1 MATRKRSSTSL
12 SLIQTIS
19 ATFLTIIAL
28 VIALSVSSFK
38 GMGQVGEQFEDLS
51 QKALPIAMANATLT
65 RNVLEMVK
73 LLNYGMQVT
82 EAKELPLV
90 EAQIEALAKQTE
102 GLIGKTSEVAPQLS
116 NELKDK
122 VETLHQITNSIL
134 LKQSAVIQMQGR
146 IDDSVGGFRYGLSS
160 IGPEMNRISSF
171 LSLDDPESSD
181 AANRFIASA
190 SSMESTFLVMMMHT
204 DLPKAEKEYREMRNR
219 IAGINLAYED
229 FKALHPEV
237 SDYASLT
244 APYEMVKS
252 GFDEEGILQLILAKL
267 AQSEQQQRE
276 FHQASLLADETMRLL
291 DSISQ
296 SASNLIDEREAMV
309 NNTIGNVS
317 MMVLVAACV
326 ISLVV
331 LVSWFGLKTW
341 TNRGLKNVLVR
352 LSALTDHDFRA
363 KADEIGPLGLK
374 ADEIGPFELKEVA
387 RKLNQ
392 VIDSTHDS
400 IQTVTRN
407 CETLYQTAEI
417 SHDAAEQTNE
427 GLTTQNEAL
436 ASMVTTITQ
445 LEASIRE
452 IATVTN
458 ASSEDSLLAT
468 RYTEKG
474 VQVVE
479 QNRKRLESLESSLD
493 VNEQSMLELDQRVKQ
508 IREMVDMISGIAEN
522 TNLLALN
529 AAIEA
534 ARAGEQGR
542 GFAVVADEVRKLAK
556 DTSQQTTN
564 IREMM
569 SELITAAERS
579 RQAVNDSREEM
590 THALHSS
597 NEVKSTF
604 SDINLA
610 VKHIQERVE
619 QISVATEEQERATAD
634 VSQSINNISELG
646 ERTKLQLESMVES
659 SEQVAEIA
667 GHQQAMLHKYELH
680 QSA

>member
-1 MATRKRSSTSL
+1 MATRKRSRTSL

-102 GLIGKTSEVAPQLS
+102 GLIEKTSEVAPQLS

-171 LSLDDPESSD
+171 LSVDDPESSD

-204 DLPKAEKEYREMRNR
+204 DLLKAEKEYREMRNR

-244 APYEMVKS
+244 APYDMVKS
-252 GFDEEGILQLILAKL
+252 GFDQEGILQLILAKL

-326 ISLVV
+326 ISLVI

-363 KADEIGPLGLK
+363 KADEIGPL
-374 ADEIGPFELKEVA
+374 
-387 RKLNQ
+387 
-392 VIDSTHDS
+392 S
-400 IQTVTRN
+400 
-407 CETLYQTAEI
+407 
-417 SHDAAEQTNE
+417 
-427 GLTTQNEAL
+427 
-436 ASMVTTITQ
+436 
-445 LEASIRE
+445 
-452 IATVTN
+452 
-458 ASSEDSLLAT
+458 
-468 RYTEKG
+468 
-474 VQVVE
+474 
-479 QNRKRLESLESSLD
+479 
-493 VNEQSMLELDQRVKQ
+493 
-508 IREMVDMISGIAEN
+508 
-522 TNLLALN
+522 
-529 AAIEA
+529 
-534 ARAGEQGR
+534 
-542 GFAVVADEVRKLAK
+542 
-556 DTSQQTTN
+556 
-564 IREMM
+564 
-569 SELITAAERS
+569 
-579 RQAVNDSREEM
+579 
-590 THALHSS
+590 
-597 NEVKSTF
+597 
-604 SDINLA
+604 
-610 VKHIQERVE
+610 
-619 QISVATEEQERATAD
+619 
-634 VSQSINNISELG
+634 
-646 ERTKLQLESMVES
+646 
-659 SEQVAEIA
+659 
-667 GHQQAMLHKYELH
+667 
-680 QSA
+680 

>member
-1 MATRKRSSTSL
+1 MAKRKRSRTSL
-12 SLIQTIS
+12 SLIQAVS

-38 GMGQVGEQFEDLS
+38 GMEQVGEQFEDLS
-51 QKALPIAMANATLT
+51 QKALPIAMANAKLT

-73 LLNYGMQVT
+73 LLNHGMQIT
-82 EAKELPLV
+82 EPKELPLIKEQIDSLATQSKSLV
-90 EAQIEALAKQTE
+90 GEAS
-102 GLIGKTSEVAPQLS
+102 GVAEQLS
-116 NELKDK
+116 EELD
-122 VETLHQITNSIL
+122 TNLASLHNITQSIL
-134 LKQSAVIQMQGR
+134 LKQSSVIKIQMD
-146 IDDSVGGFRYGLSS
+146 IDAGVGGFRYGLSS

-171 LSLDDPESSD
+171 LSAENPESSD

-190 SSMESTFLVMMMHT
+190 SSMESTFLVMMMHSE
-204 DLPKAEKEYREMRNR
+204 LSKAEKEYREMRNR

-229 FKALHPEV
+229 FQSLHPEV
-237 SDYASLT
+237 SEYASLT
-244 APYEMVKS
+244 APYEMVKQ
-252 GFDEEGILQLILAKL
+252 GFSEKGVLRLILAKL
-267 AQSEQQQRE
+267 EQGELQRSE
-276 FHQASLLADETMRLL
+276 FKQASILADETMRLL
-291 DSISQ
+291 DQISQ
-296 SASNLIDEREAMV
+296 AAGELIADKESVV
-309 NNTIGNVS
+309 NETIESVS
-317 MMVLVAACV
+317 VMIVFAACV
-326 ISLVV
+326 ISFIILVT
-331 LVSWFGLKTW
+331 WFSLKSW
-341 TNRGLKNVLVR
+341 TNRGLRNVLTR
-352 LSALTDHDFRA
+352 LSALTEHDFRDN
-363 KADEIGPLGLK
+363 ADEVGPY
-374 ADEIGPFELKEVA
+374 ELKEVA

-407 CETLYQTAEI
+407 CEMLYQTAEV
-417 SHDAAEQTNE
+417 SHSAAEKTSD

-436 ASMVTTITQ
+436 ASMITIITQ

-458 ASSEDSLLAT
+458 ASSQDSMLAT
-468 RYTEKG
+468 KHTEKG

-479 QNRKRLESLESSLD
+479 QNRERLESLESSLD
-493 VNEQSMLELDQRVKQ
+493 MNEQSMLELNQRVKQ
-508 IREMVDMISGIAEN
+508 IREMVDMISGIADN

-542 GFAVVADEVRKLAK
+542 GFAVVADEVRKLAS

-564 IREMM
+564 IRAMM

-590 THALHSS
+590 AHALQSS

>member
-1 MATRKRSSTSL
+1 MAKRKRSRTSL
-12 SLIQTIS
+12 SLIQAVS

-38 GMGQVGEQFEDLS
+38 GMEQVGEQFEDLS
-51 QKALPIAMANATLT
+51 QKALPIAMANAKLT

-73 LLNYGMQVT
+73 LLNHGMQIT
-82 EAKELPLV
+82 EPKELPLIKEQIDSLATQSKSLV
-90 EAQIEALAKQTE
+90 GEAS
-102 GLIGKTSEVAPQLS
+102 GVAEQLS
-116 NELKDK
+116 EELD
-122 VETLHQITNSIL
+122 TNLARLHNITQSIL
-134 LKQSAVIQMQGR
+134 LKQSSVIKIQMD
-146 IDDSVGGFRYGLSS
+146 IDAGVGGFRYGLSS

-171 LSLDDPESSD
+171 LSAENPESSD

-190 SSMESTFLVMMMHT
+190 SSMESTFLVMMMHSE
-204 DLPKAEKEYREMRNR
+204 LSKAEKEYREMRNR

-229 FKALHPEV
+229 FQSLHPEV
-237 SDYASLT
+237 SEYASLT
-244 APYEMVKS
+244 APYEMVKQ
-252 GFDEEGILQLILAKL
+252 GFSEKGVLRLILAKL
-267 AQSEQQQRE
+267 EQGELQRSE
-276 FHQASLLADETMRLL
+276 FKQASIIADETMRLL
-291 DSISQ
+291 DQISQ
-296 SASNLIDEREAMV
+296 AAGELIADKESVV
-309 NNTIGNVS
+309 NDTIQSVS
-317 MMVLVAACV
+317 VMIVFAACV
-326 ISLVV
+326 ISFIILIT
-331 LVSWFGLKTW
+331 WFSLKSW
-341 TNRGLKNVLVR
+341 TNRGLRNVLTR
-352 LSALTDHDFRA
+352 LSALTEHDFRDNA
-363 KADEIGPLGLK
+363 QEVGPY
-374 ADEIGPFELKEVA
+374 ELKEVA

-392 VIDSTHDS
+392 VIDSTNNS

-407 CETLYQTAEI
+407 CETLYQTAEV
-417 SHDAAEQTNE
+417 SHSAAEQTSD

-436 ASMVTTITQ
+436 ASMITTITQ

-458 ASSEDSLLAT
+458 ASSQDSMLAT
-468 RYTEKG
+468 KHTEKG

-479 QNRKRLESLESSLD
+479 QNRERLESLESSLD
-493 VNEQSMLELDQRVKQ
+493 MNEQSMLELDQRVKQ
-508 IREMVDMISGIAEN
+508 IREMVDMISGIADN

-542 GFAVVADEVRKLAK
+542 GFAVVADEVRKLAS

-564 IREMM
+564 IRAMM

-579 RQAVNDSREEM
+579 RQAVSDSREEM
-590 THALHSS
+590 AHALHSS
-597 NEVKSTF
+597 NDVKSTF

>member
-1 MATRKRSSTSL
+1 MAKRKRSRTSL
-12 SLIQTIS
+12 SLIQAVS

-38 GMGQVGEQFEDLS
+38 GMEQVGEQFEDLS
-51 QKALPIAMANATLT
+51 QKALPIAMANAKLT

-73 LLNYGMQVT
+73 LLNHGMQIT
-82 EAKELPLV
+82 EPKELPLIKEQIDSLATQSKSLV
-90 EAQIEALAKQTE
+90 GEAS
-102 GLIGKTSEVAPQLS
+102 GVAEQLS
-116 NELKDK
+116 EELD
-122 VETLHQITNSIL
+122 TNLARLHNITQSIL
-134 LKQSAVIQMQGR
+134 LKQSSVIKIQMD
-146 IDDSVGGFRYGLSS
+146 IDAGVGGFRYGLSS

-171 LSLDDPESSD
+171 LSAENPESSD

-190 SSMESTFLVMMMHT
+190 SSMESTFLVMMMHSE
-204 DLPKAEKEYREMRNR
+204 LSKAEKEYREMRNR

-229 FKALHPEV
+229 FQSLHPEV
-237 SDYASLT
+237 SEYASLT
-244 APYEMVKS
+244 APYEMVKQ
-252 GFDEEGILQLILAKL
+252 GFSEKGVLRLILAKL
-267 AQSEQQQRE
+267 EQGELQRSE
-276 FHQASLLADETMRLL
+276 FKQASILADETMRLL
-291 DSISQ
+291 DQISQ
-296 SASNLIDEREAMV
+296 AAGELIADKESVV
-309 NNTIGNVS
+309 NETIESVS
-317 MMVLVAACV
+317 VMIVFAACV
-326 ISLVV
+326 ISFIILVT
-331 LVSWFGLKTW
+331 WFSLKSW
-341 TNRGLKNVLVR
+341 TNRGLRNVLTR
-352 LSALTDHDFRA
+352 LSALTEHDFRDN
-363 KADEIGPLGLK
+363 ADEVGPY
-374 ADEIGPFELKEVA
+374 ELKEVA

-407 CETLYQTAEI
+407 CEMLYQTAEV
-417 SHDAAEQTNE
+417 SHSAAEQTSD

-436 ASMVTTITQ
+436 ASMITTITQ

-458 ASSEDSLLAT
+458 ASSQDSMLAT
-468 RYTEKG
+468 QHTEKG
-474 VQVVE
+474 VHVVE
-479 QNRKRLESLESSLD
+479 QNRERLESLESSLD
-493 VNEQSMLELDQRVKQ
+493 MNERSMLELDQRVKQ
-508 IREMVDMISGIAEN
+508 IREMVDMISGIADN

-542 GFAVVADEVRKLAK
+542 GFAVVADEVRKLAS

-564 IREMM
+564 IRAMM

-667 GHQQAMLHKYELH
+667 GHQQAMLHKYKLH

>member
-1 MATRKRSSTSL
+1 MAKRKRSRTSL
-12 SLIQTIS
+12 SLIQAVS

-38 GMGQVGEQFEDLS
+38 GMEQVGEQFEDLS
-51 QKALPIAMANATLT
+51 QKALPIAMANAKLT

-73 LLNYGMQVT
+73 LLNHGMQIT
-82 EAKELPLV
+82 EPKELPLIKEQIDSLATQSKSLV
-90 EAQIEALAKQTE
+90 GEAS
-102 GLIGKTSEVAPQLS
+102 GVAEQLS
-116 NELKDK
+116 EELD
-122 VETLHQITNSIL
+122 TNLARLHNVTQSIL
-134 LKQSAVIQMQGR
+134 LKQSSVIKIQMD
-146 IDDSVGGFRYGLSS
+146 IDAGVGGFRYGLSS

-171 LSLDDPESSD
+171 LSAENPESSD

-190 SSMESTFLVMMMHT
+190 SSMESTFLVMMMHSE
-204 DLPKAEKEYREMRNR
+204 LSKAEKEYREMRNR

-229 FKALHPEV
+229 FQSLHPEV
-237 SDYASLT
+237 SEYASLT
-244 APYEMVKS
+244 APYEMVKQ
-252 GFDEEGILQLILAKL
+252 GFSEKGVLRLILAKL
-267 AQSEQQQRE
+267 EQGELQRSE
-276 FHQASLLADETMRLL
+276 FKQASILADETMRLL
-291 DSISQ
+291 DQISQ
-296 SASNLIDEREAMV
+296 AAGELIADKESVV
-309 NNTIGNVS
+309 NETIESVS
-317 MMVLVAACV
+317 VVLVFAACV
-326 ISLVV
+326 ISFIILVT
-331 LVSWFGLKTW
+331 WFSLKSW
-341 TNRGLKNVLVR
+341 TNRGLRNVLTR
-352 LSALTDHDFRA
+352 LSALTEHDFRDNA
-363 KADEIGPLGLK
+363 QEVGPY
-374 ADEIGPFELKEVA
+374 ELKEVA

-392 VIDSTHDS
+392 VIDSTNNS

-407 CETLYQTAEI
+407 CETLYQTAEV
-417 SHDAAEQTNE
+417 SHSAAEQTSD

-436 ASMVTTITQ
+436 ASMSTTITQ

-458 ASSEDSLLAT
+458 ASSQDSMLAT
-468 RYTEKG
+468 KHTEKG

-479 QNRKRLESLESSLD
+479 QNRERLESLESSLD
-493 VNEQSMLELDQRVKQ
+493 MNEQSMLELNQRVKQ
-508 IREMVDMISGIAEN
+508 IREMVDMISGIADN

-542 GFAVVADEVRKLAK
+542 GFAVVADEVRKLAS

-564 IREMM
+564 IRAMM

-590 THALHSS
+590 AHALQSS

>member
-1 MATRKRSSTSL
+1 MAKRKRSRTSL
-12 SLIQTIS
+12 SLIQAVS

-38 GMGQVGEQFEDLS
+38 GMEQVGEQFEDLS
-51 QKALPIAMANATLT
+51 QKALPIAMANAKLT

-73 LLNYGMQVT
+73 LLNHGMQIT
-82 EAKELPLV
+82 EPKELPLIKEQIDSLATQSKSLV
-90 EAQIEALAKQTE
+90 GEAS
-102 GLIGKTSEVAPQLS
+102 GVAEQLS
-116 NELKDK
+116 EELD
-122 VETLHQITNSIL
+122 TNLARLHNITQSIL
-134 LKQSAVIQMQGR
+134 LKQSSVIKIQMD
-146 IDDSVGGFRYGLSS
+146 IDAGVGGFRYGLSS

-171 LSLDDPESSD
+171 LSAENPESSD

-190 SSMESTFLVMMMHT
+190 SSMESTFLVMMMHSE
-204 DLPKAEKEYREMRNR
+204 LSKAEKEYREMRNR

-229 FKALHPEV
+229 FQSLHPEV
-237 SDYASLT
+237 SEYASLT
-244 APYEMVKS
+244 APYEMVKQ
-252 GFDEEGILQLILAKL
+252 GFSEKGVLRLILAKL
-267 AQSEQQQRE
+267 EQGELQRSE
-276 FHQASLLADETMRLL
+276 FKQASILADETMRLL
-291 DSISQ
+291 DQISQ
-296 SASNLIDEREAMV
+296 AAGELIADKESVV
-309 NNTIGNVS
+309 NETIESVS
-317 MMVLVAACV
+317 VMIVFAACV
-326 ISLVV
+326 ISFIILVT
-331 LVSWFGLKTW
+331 WFSLKSW
-341 TNRGLKNVLVR
+341 TNRGLRNVLTR
-352 LSALTDHDFRA
+352 LSALTEHDFRDN
-363 KADEIGPLGLK
+363 ADEVGPY
-374 ADEIGPFELKEVA
+374 ELKEVA

-407 CETLYQTAEI
+407 CEMLYQTAEV
-417 SHDAAEQTNE
+417 SHSAAEQTSD

-436 ASMVTTITQ
+436 ASMITTITQ

-458 ASSEDSLLAT
+458 ASSQDSMLAT
-468 RYTEKG
+468 KHTEKG

-479 QNRKRLESLESSLD
+479 QNRERLESLESSLD
-493 VNEQSMLELDQRVKQ
+493 MNEQSMLELNQRVKQ
-508 IREMVDMISGIAEN
+508 IREMVDMISGIADN

-542 GFAVVADEVRKLAK
+542 GFAVVADEVRKLAS

-564 IREMM
+564 IRAMM

-590 THALHSS
+590 AHALQSS

>member
-1 MATRKRSSTSL
+1 MAKRKRSRTSL
-12 SLIQTIS
+12 SLIQAVS

-38 GMGQVGEQFEDLS
+38 GMEQVGEQFEDLS
-51 QKALPIAMANATLT
+51 QKALPIAMANAKLT

-73 LLNYGMQVT
+73 LLNHGMQIT
-82 EAKELPLV
+82 EPKELPLIKEQIDSLATQSKSLV
-90 EAQIEALAKQTE
+90 GEAS
-102 GLIGKTSEVAPQLS
+102 GVAEQLS
-116 NELKDK
+116 EELD
-122 VETLHQITNSIL
+122 TNLARLHNITQSIL
-134 LKQSAVIQMQGR
+134 LKQSSVIKIQMD
-146 IDDSVGGFRYGLSS
+146 IDAGVGGFRYGLSS

-171 LSLDDPESSD
+171 LSAENPESSD

-190 SSMESTFLVMMMHT
+190 SSMESTFLVMMMHSE
-204 DLPKAEKEYREMRNR
+204 LSKAEKEYREMRNR

-229 FKALHPEV
+229 FQSLHPEV
-237 SDYASLT
+237 SEYASLT
-244 APYEMVKS
+244 APYEMVKQ
-252 GFDEEGILQLILAKL
+252 GFSEKGVLRLILAKL
-267 AQSEQQQRE
+267 EQGELQRSE
-276 FHQASLLADETMRLL
+276 FKQASILADETMRLL
-291 DSISQ
+291 DQISQ
-296 SASNLIDEREAMV
+296 AAGQLIDEKERVV
-309 NNTIGNVS
+309 NETIESVS
-317 MMVLVAACV
+317 VVLVFAACV
-326 ISLVV
+326 ISFIILVT
-331 LVSWFGLKTW
+331 WFSLKSW
-341 TNRGLKNVLVR
+341 TNRGLRNVLTR
-352 LSALTDHDFRA
+352 LSALTEHDFRYN
-363 KADEIGPLGLK
+363 ADEVGPY
-374 ADEIGPFELKEVA
+374 ELKEVA

-407 CETLYQTAEI
+407 CEMLYQTAEV
-417 SHDAAEQTNE
+417 SHSAAEQTSD

-436 ASMVTTITQ
+436 ASMITTITQ

-458 ASSEDSLLAT
+458 ASSQDSMLAT
-468 RYTEKG
+468 KHTEKG

-479 QNRKRLESLESSLD
+479 QNRERLESLESSLD
-493 VNEQSMLELDQRVKQ
+493 MNEQSMLELDQRVKQ
-508 IREMVDMISGIAEN
+508 IREMVDMISGIADN

-542 GFAVVADEVRKLAK
+542 GFAVVADEVRKLAS

-564 IREMM
+564 IRAMM

-579 RQAVNDSREEM
+579 RQAVSDSREEM
-590 THALHSS
+590 AHALHSS
-597 NEVKSTF
+597 NDVKSTF

>member
-1 MATRKRSSTSL
+1 MAKRKRSRTSL
-12 SLIQTIS
+12 SLIQAVS

-38 GMGQVGEQFEDLS
+38 GMEQVGEQFEDLS
-51 QKALPIAMANATLT
+51 QKALPIAMANAKLT

-73 LLNYGMQVT
+73 LLNHGMQIT
-82 EAKELPLV
+82 EPKELPLIKEQIDSLATQSKSLV
-90 EAQIEALAKQTE
+90 GEAS
-102 GLIGKTSEVAPQLS
+102 GVAEQLS
-116 NELKDK
+116 EELD
-122 VETLHQITNSIL
+122 TNLARLHNITQSIL
-134 LKQSAVIQMQGR
+134 LKQSSVIKIQMD
-146 IDDSVGGFRYGLSS
+146 IDAGVGGFRYGLSS

-171 LSLDDPESSD
+171 LSAENPESSD

-190 SSMESTFLVMMMHT
+190 SSMESTFLVMMMHSE
-204 DLPKAEKEYREMRNR
+204 LSKAEKEYREMRNR

-229 FKALHPEV
+229 FQSLHPEV
-237 SDYASLT
+237 SEYASLT
-244 APYEMVKS
+244 APYEMVKQ
-252 GFDEEGILQLILAKL
+252 GFSEKGVLRLILAKL
-267 AQSEQQQRE
+267 EQGELQRSE
-276 FHQASLLADETMRLL
+276 FKQASILADETMRLL
-291 DSISQ
+291 DQISQ
-296 SASNLIDEREAMV
+296 AAGELIADKESVV
-309 NNTIGNVS
+309 NETIESVS
-317 MMVLVAACV
+317 VMIVFAACV
-326 ISLVV
+326 ISFIILVT
-331 LVSWFGLKTW
+331 WFSLKSW
-341 TNRGLKNVLVR
+341 TNRGLRNVLTR
-352 LSALTDHDFRA
+352 LSALTEHDFRDN
-363 KADEIGPLGLK
+363 ADEVGPY
-374 ADEIGPFELKEVA
+374 ELKEVA

-407 CETLYQTAEI
+407 CEMLYQTAEV
-417 SHDAAEQTNE
+417 SHSAAEQTSD

-436 ASMVTTITQ
+436 ASMITTITQ

-458 ASSEDSLLAT
+458 ASSQDSMLAT
-468 RYTEKG
+468 QHTEKG
-474 VQVVE
+474 VHVVE
-479 QNRKRLESLESSLD
+479 QNRERLESLERSLD
-493 VNEQSMLELDQRVKQ
+493 MNERSMLELDQRVKQ
-508 IREMVDMISGIAEN
+508 IREMVDMISGIADN

-542 GFAVVADEVRKLAK
+542 GFAVVADEVRKLAS

-564 IREMM
+564 IRAMM

-579 RQAVNDSREEM
+579 RQAVSDSREEM
-590 THALHSS
+590 AHALHSS

>member
-1 MATRKRSSTSL
+1 MAKRKRSRTSL
-12 SLIQTIS
+12 SLIQAVS

-38 GMGQVGEQFEDLS
+38 GMEQVGEQFEDLS
-51 QKALPIAMANATLT
+51 QKALPIAMANAKLT

-73 LLNYGMQVT
+73 LLNHGMQIT
-82 EAKELPLV
+82 EPKELPLIKEQIDSLATQSKSLV
-90 EAQIEALAKQTE
+90 GEAS
-102 GLIGKTSEVAPQLS
+102 GVAEQLS
-116 NELKDK
+116 EELD
-122 VETLHQITNSIL
+122 TNLARLHNITQSIL
-134 LKQSAVIQMQGR
+134 LKQSSVIKIQMD
-146 IDDSVGGFRYGLSS
+146 IDAGVGGFRYGLSS
-160 IGPEMNRISSF
+160 IGPEMNRIRSF
-171 LSLDDPESSD
+171 LSAENPESSD

-190 SSMESTFLVMMMHT
+190 SSMESTFLVMMMHSE
-204 DLPKAEKEYREMRNR
+204 LSKAEKEYREMRNR

-229 FKALHPEV
+229 FQSLHPEV
-237 SDYASLT
+237 SEYASLT
-244 APYEMVKS
+244 APYEMVKQ
-252 GFDEEGILQLILAKL
+252 GFSEKGVLRLILAKL
-267 AQSEQQQRE
+267 EQGELQRSE
-276 FHQASLLADETMRLL
+276 FKQASILVDETMRLL
-291 DSISQ
+291 DQISQ
-296 SASNLIDEREAMV
+296 AAGQLIDEKERVV
-309 NNTIGNVS
+309 NETIESVS
-317 MMVLVAACV
+317 VVLVFAACV
-326 ISLVV
+326 ISFIILVT
-331 LVSWFGLKTW
+331 WFSLKSW
-341 TNRGLKNVLVR
+341 TNRGLRNVLTR
-352 LSALTDHDFRA
+352 LSALTEHDFRDNA
-363 KADEIGPLGLK
+363 QEVGPY
-374 ADEIGPFELKEVA
+374 ELKEVA

-392 VIDSTHDS
+392 VIDSTNNS
-400 IQTVTRN
+400 IQIVTRN
-407 CETLYQTAEI
+407 CETLYQTAEV
-417 SHDAAEQTNE
+417 SHSAAEQTSD

-436 ASMVTTITQ
+436 ASMITTITQ

-458 ASSEDSLLAT
+458 ASSQDSMLAT
-468 RYTEKG
+468 QYTEKG

-479 QNRKRLESLESSLD
+479 QNRERLESLESSLD
-493 VNEQSMLELDQRVKQ
+493 MNEQSMLELNLRVKQ
-508 IREMVDMISGIAEN
+508 IREMVDMISGIADN

-542 GFAVVADEVRKLAK
+542 GFAVVADEVRKLAS

-564 IREMM
+564 IRAMM

-579 RQAVNDSREEM
+579 RQAVSDSREEM
-590 THALHSS
+590 AHALQSS

-634 VSQSINNISELG
+634 VSQSITHISDLG

>member
-1 MATRKRSSTSL
+1 MAKRKRSRTSL
-12 SLIQTIS
+12 SLIQAVS

-38 GMGQVGEQFEDLS
+38 GMEQVGEQFEDLS
-51 QKALPIAMANATLT
+51 QKALPIAMANAKLT

-73 LLNYGMQVT
+73 LLNHGMQIT
-82 EAKELPLV
+82 EPKELPLIKEQIDSLATQSKSLV
-90 EAQIEALAKQTE
+90 GEAS
-102 GLIGKTSEVAPQLS
+102 GVAEQLS
-116 NELKDK
+116 EELD
-122 VETLHQITNSIL
+122 TNLARLHNITQSIL
-134 LKQSAVIQMQGR
+134 LKQSSVIKIQMD
-146 IDDSVGGFRYGLSS
+146 IDAGVGGFRYGLSS

-171 LSLDDPESSD
+171 LSAENPESSD

-190 SSMESTFLVMMMHT
+190 SSMESTFLVMMMHSE
-204 DLPKAEKEYREMRNR
+204 LSKAEKEYREMRNR

-229 FKALHPEV
+229 FQSLHPEV
-237 SDYASLT
+237 SEYASLT
-244 APYEMVKS
+244 APYEMVKQ
-252 GFDEEGILQLILAKL
+252 GFSEKGVLRLILAKL
-267 AQSEQQQRE
+267 EQGELQRSE
-276 FHQASLLADETMRLL
+276 FKQASILADETMRLL
-291 DSISQ
+291 DQISQ
-296 SASNLIDEREAMV
+296 AAGELIADKESVV
-309 NNTIGNVS
+309 NDTIQSVS
-317 MMVLVAACV
+317 VMIVFAACV
-326 ISLVV
+326 ISFIILIT
-331 LVSWFGLKTW
+331 WFSLKSW
-341 TNRGLKNVLVR
+341 TNRGLRNVLTR
-352 LSALTDHDFRA
+352 LSALTEHDFRDN
-363 KADEIGPLGLK
+363 ADEVGPY
-374 ADEIGPFELKEVA
+374 ELKEVA

-407 CETLYQTAEI
+407 CEMLYQTAEV
-417 SHDAAEQTNE
+417 SHSAAEQTSD

-436 ASMVTTITQ
+436 ASMITTITQ

-458 ASSEDSLLAT
+458 ASSQDSMLAT
-468 RYTEKG
+468 QHTEKG

-479 QNRKRLESLESSLD
+479 QNRERLESLESSLD
-493 VNEQSMLELDQRVKQ
+493 MNEQSMLALDQRVKQ
-508 IREMVDMISGIAEN
+508 IREMVDMISGIADN

-542 GFAVVADEVRKLAK
+542 GFAVVADEVRKLAS

-564 IREMM
+564 IRAMM

-590 THALHSS
+590 AHALHSS

>member
-1 MATRKRSSTSL
+1 MAKRKRSRTSL
-12 SLIQTIS
+12 SLIQAVS

-38 GMGQVGEQFEDLS
+38 GMEQVGEQFEDLS
-51 QKALPIAMANATLT
+51 QKALPIAMANAKLT

-73 LLNYGMQVT
+73 LLNHGMQIT
-82 EAKELPLV
+82 EPKELPLIKEQIDSLATQSKSLV
-90 EAQIEALAKQTE
+90 GEAS
-102 GLIGKTSEVAPQLS
+102 GVAEQLS
-116 NELKDK
+116 EELD
-122 VETLHQITNSIL
+122 TNLARLHNITQSIL
-134 LKQSAVIQMQGR
+134 LKQSSVIKIQMD
-146 IDDSVGGFRYGLSS
+146 IDAGVGGFRYGLSS

-171 LSLDDPESSD
+171 LSAENPESSD

-190 SSMESTFLVMMMHT
+190 SSMESTFLVMMMHSE
-204 DLPKAEKEYREMRNR
+204 LSKAEKEYREMRNR

-229 FKALHPEV
+229 FQSLHPEV
-237 SDYASLT
+237 SEYASLT
-244 APYEMVKS
+244 APYEMVKQ
-252 GFDEEGILQLILAKL
+252 GFSEKGVLRLILAKL
-267 AQSEQQQRE
+267 EQGELQRSE
-276 FHQASLLADETMRLL
+276 FKQASILADETMRLL
-291 DSISQ
+291 DQISQ
-296 SASNLIDEREAMV
+296 AAGELIADKESVV
-309 NNTIGNVS
+309 NDTIQSVS
-317 MMVLVAACV
+317 VMIVFAACV
-326 ISLVV
+326 ISFIILIT
-331 LVSWFGLKTW
+331 WFSLKSW
-341 TNRGLKNVLVR
+341 TNRGLRNVLTR
-352 LSALTDHDFRA
+352 LSALTEHDFRDNA
-363 KADEIGPLGLK
+363 QEVGPY
-374 ADEIGPFELKEVA
+374 ELKEVA

-392 VIDSTHDS
+392 VIDSTNNS

-407 CETLYQTAEI
+407 CETLYQTAEV
-417 SHDAAEQTNE
+417 SHSAAEQTSD

-436 ASMVTTITQ
+436 ASMITTITQ

-458 ASSEDSLLAT
+458 ASSQDSMLAT
-468 RYTEKG
+468 KHTEKG

-479 QNRKRLESLESSLD
+479 QNRERLESLERSLD
-493 VNEQSMLELDQRVKQ
+493 MNEQSMLELDQRVKQ
-508 IREMVDMISGIAEN
+508 IREMVDMISGIADN

-542 GFAVVADEVRKLAK
+542 GFAVVADEVRKLAS

-564 IREMM
+564 IRAMM

-590 THALHSS
+590 AHALQSS

-634 VSQSINNISELG
+634 VSQSITHISVLG

>member
-1 MATRKRSSTSL
+1 MAKRKRSRTSL
-12 SLIQTIS
+12 SLIQAVS

-38 GMGQVGEQFEDLS
+38 GMEQVGEQFEDLS
-51 QKALPIAMANATLT
+51 QKALPIAMANAKLT

-73 LLNYGMQVT
+73 LLNHGMQIT
-82 EAKELPLV
+82 EPKELPLIKEQIDSLATQSKSLV
-90 EAQIEALAKQTE
+90 GEAS
-102 GLIGKTSEVAPQLS
+102 GVAEQLS
-116 NELKDK
+116 AELD
-122 VETLHQITNSIL
+122 TNLARLHNITQSIL
-134 LKQSAVIQMQGR
+134 LKQSSVIKIQMD
-146 IDDSVGGFRYGLSS
+146 IDAGVGGFRYGLSS

-171 LSLDDPESSD
+171 LSAENPESSD

-190 SSMESTFLVMMMHT
+190 SSMESTFLVMMMHSE
-204 DLPKAEKEYREMRNR
+204 LSKAEKEYREMRNR

-229 FKALHPEV
+229 FQSLHPEV
-237 SDYASLT
+237 SEYASLT
-244 APYEMVKS
+244 APYEMVKQ
-252 GFDEEGILQLILAKL
+252 GFSEKGVLRLILAKL
-267 AQSEQQQRE
+267 EQGELQRSE
-276 FHQASLLADETMRLL
+276 FKQASILADETMRLL
-291 DSISQ
+291 DQISQ
-296 SASNLIDEREAMV
+296 AAGELIADKESVV
-309 NNTIGNVS
+309 NETIESVS
-317 MMVLVAACV
+317 VMIVFAACV
-326 ISLVV
+326 ISFIILVT
-331 LVSWFGLKTW
+331 WFSLKSW
-341 TNRGLKNVLVR
+341 TNRGLRNVLTR
-352 LSALTDHDFRA
+352 LSALTEHDFRDN
-363 KADEIGPLGLK
+363 ADEVGPY
-374 ADEIGPFELKEVA
+374 ELKEVA

-407 CETLYQTAEI
+407 CEMLYQTAEV
-417 SHDAAEQTNE
+417 SHSAAEQTSD

-436 ASMVTTITQ
+436 ASMITTITQ

-458 ASSEDSLLAT
+458 ASSQDSMLAT
-468 RYTEKG
+468 KHTEKG

-479 QNRKRLESLESSLD
+479 QNRERLESLESSLD
-493 VNEQSMLELDQRVKQ
+493 MNEQSMLELNQRVKQ
-508 IREMVDMISGIAEN
+508 IREMVDMISGIADN

-542 GFAVVADEVRKLAK
+542 GFAVVADEVRKLAS

-564 IREMM
+564 IRAMM

-590 THALHSS
+590 AHALQSS

>member
-1 MATRKRSSTSL
+1 MAKRKRSRTSL
-12 SLIQTIS
+12 SLIQAVS

-38 GMGQVGEQFEDLS
+38 GMEQVGEQFEDLS
-51 QKALPIAMANATLT
+51 QKALPIAMANAKLT

-73 LLNYGMQVT
+73 LLNHGMQIT
-82 EAKELPLV
+82 EPKELPLIKEQIDSLATQSKSLV
-90 EAQIEALAKQTE
+90 GEAS
-102 GLIGKTSEVAPQLS
+102 GVAEQLS
-116 NELKDK
+116 EELD
-122 VETLHQITNSIL
+122 TNLARLHNITQSIL
-134 LKQSAVIQMQGR
+134 LKQSSVIKIQMD
-146 IDDSVGGFRYGLSS
+146 IDAEVGGFRYGLSS

-171 LSLDDPESSD
+171 LSAENPESSD

-190 SSMESTFLVMMMHT
+190 SSMESTFLVMMMHSE
-204 DLPKAEKEYREMRNR
+204 LSKAEKEYREMRNR

-229 FKALHPEV
+229 FQSLHPEV
-237 SDYASLT
+237 SEYASLT
-244 APYEMVKS
+244 APYEMVKQ
-252 GFDEEGILQLILAKL
+252 GFSEKGVLRLILAKL
-267 AQSEQQQRE
+267 EQGELQRSE
-276 FHQASLLADETMRLL
+276 FKQASILADETMRLL
-291 DSISQ
+291 DQISQ
-296 SASNLIDEREAMV
+296 AAGELIADKESVV
-309 NNTIGNVS
+309 NDTIQSVS
-317 MMVLVAACV
+317 VMIVFAACV
-326 ISLVV
+326 ISFIILIT
-331 LVSWFGLKTW
+331 WFSLKSW
-341 TNRGLKNVLVR
+341 TNRGLRNVLTR
-352 LSALTDHDFRA
+352 LSALTEHDFRDN
-363 KADEIGPLGLK
+363 ADEVGPY
-374 ADEIGPFELKEVA
+374 ELKEVA

-407 CETLYQTAEI
+407 CEMLYQTAEV
-417 SHDAAEQTNE
+417 SHSAAEQTSD

-436 ASMVTTITQ
+436 ASMITTITQ

-458 ASSEDSLLAT
+458 ASSQDSMLAT
-468 RYTEKG
+468 KHTEKG

-479 QNRKRLESLESSLD
+479 QNRERLESLESSLD
-493 VNEQSMLELDQRVKQ
+493 MNEQSMLELNQRVKQ
-508 IREMVDMISGIAEN
+508 IREMVDMISGIADN

-542 GFAVVADEVRKLAK
+542 GFAVVADEVRKLAS

-564 IREMM
+564 IRAMM

-590 THALHSS
+590 AHALQSS